1 MENVENV
8 NTSEDSK
15 DGTVPETLTSS
26 ALNAEALDALQR
38 IGKVFDVVDAWVC
51 ARCRPYCLLLMPK
64 SKTAKLTAKCPHYH
78 NITAKW
84 QRTETVIA

>member
-8 NTSEDSK
+8 NTSDGSK
-15 DGTVPETLTSS
+15 DATVPEILVSN
-26 ALNAEALDALQR
+26 APNAETLDALRR
-38 IGKVFDVVDAWVC
+38 IGELFGIVDIWVC
-51 ARCRPYCLLLMPK
+51 ARCRPYCLLMMPK
-64 SKTAKLTAKCPHYH
+64 SKTAKLLAKCPHYH